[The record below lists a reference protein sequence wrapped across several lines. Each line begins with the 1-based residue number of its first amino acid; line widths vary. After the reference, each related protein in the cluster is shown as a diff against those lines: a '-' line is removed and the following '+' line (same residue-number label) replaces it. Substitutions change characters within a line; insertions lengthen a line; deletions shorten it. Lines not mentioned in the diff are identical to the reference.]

1 MRNSDFRIIT
11 PNFELVRLKLTAS
24 TLRSIVSRPNDI
36 MSECRMIRT
45 PNSKGFTLIETI
57 ITLVVLSIAAV
68 GVLSVFTTGIK
79 GSADPLILSQ
89 AISLAQEKM
98 DIIIG
103 DRQNPARGYAWIAAA
118 DYNTNPLKYM
128 PENPVP
134 GFANFNRS
142 VTIFCVDAG
151 TLNTN
156 NGQPFPCIS
165 SGYVRITVAVANA
178 LIGNVAL
185 DTLVTNY

>member
-1 MRNSDFRIIT
+1 MRIADFRTIT
-11 PNFELVRLKLTAS
+11 PNFG
-24 TLRSIVSRPNDI
+24 P
-36 MSECRMIRT
+36 RT

-79 GSADPLILSQ
+79 GSANPLILNQ

-103 DRQNPARGYAWIAAA
+103 DRENPARGYAWIAAA

-134 GFANFNRS
+134 GFANYNRS

-151 TLNTN
+151 TGTLNFN
-156 NGQPFPCIS
+156 NGQPFPCVS
-165 SGYVRITVAVANA
+165 SGYVHVTVTVASA
-178 LIGNVAL
+178 LIGNVTL

>member
-1 MRNSDFRIIT
+1 MR
-11 PNFELVRLKLTAS
+11 
-24 TLRSIVSRPNDI
+24 
-36 MSECRMIRT
+36 SERT
-45 PNSKGFTLIETI
+45 KATGGSGGFTLIEII

-68 GVLSVFTTGIK
+68 GVLSVFTAGVK
-79 GSADPLILSQ
+79 GSANPLIIDQ
-89 AISLAQEKM
+89 ATQLAQEKM
-98 DIIIG
+98 DTIMG
-103 DRQNPARGYAWIAAA
+103 DRMNSTRGFAWIAAA
-118 DYNTNPLKYM
+118 DYNTNALKYV
-128 PENPVP
+128 PENPVS

-165 SGYVRITVAVANA
+165 SGYAHITVTVTNTAINSVS
-178 LIGNVAL
+178 L

>member
-1 MRNSDFRIIT
+1 MRNAEWRAGK
-11 PNFELVRLKLTAS
+11 NQA
-24 TLRSIVSRPNDI
+24 
-36 MSECRMIRT
+36 
-45 PNSKGFTLIETI
+45 GFTLIETI
-57 ITLVVLSIAAV
+57 ITLIVLSIAAV
-68 GVLSVFTTGIK
+68 GVLSVFTAGIK
-79 GSADPLILSQ
+79 GSANPLIINQ
-89 AISLAQEKM
+89 AVSLAQEKM

-151 TLNTN
+151 TLNTD
-156 NGQPFPCIS
+156 NGQPFPCVS
-165 SGYVRITVAVANA
+165 SGYAHVTVTVTHA
-178 LIGNVAL
+178 LIGDVAL